1 MSGSTS
7 DRPETSHINAHSA
20 SQKDSEKPELQNR
33 RLIVCCDGT
42 WNVGDVDGQQ
52 LTNVGKIARCIADVD
67 TWKPKKASIGDTP
80 KEGGIMKNSDATK
93 KYQATEPVDISKK
106 GDQLMKEDVAKA
118 NDRTEAEK
126 DEDEIHRP
134 RNFVQIV
141 YYQPGIGTGTG
152 RFSNNLDAMTG
163 RGEKIVLL
171 KSI

>member
-1 MSGSTS
+1 
-7 DRPETSHINAHSA
+7 
-20 SQKDSEKPELQNR
+20 
-33 RLIVCCDGT
+33 
-42 WNVGDVDGQQ
+42 
-52 LTNVGKIARCIADVD
+52 
-67 TWKPKKASIGDTP
+67 
-80 KEGGIMKNSDATK
+80 
-93 KYQATEPVDISKK
+93 
-106 GDQLMKEDVAKA
+106 MKEDVAKA

-152 RFSNNLDAMTG
+152 RFSNNVDAMTG

>member
-20 SQKDSEKPELQNR
+20 SQTDPEEPKLQNK
-33 RLIVCCDGT
+33 RLIMCCDGT
-42 WNVGDVDGQQ
+42 WNVDDVDGQQ
-52 LTNVGKIARCIADVD
+52 LTNVGKIARCIDYVD

-80 KEGGIMKNSDATK
+80 KEGDVTKNDATK
-93 KYQATEPVDISKK
+93 KYQATEAVDISKK
-106 GDQLMKEDVAKA
+106 EDQPMKEDAAKA
-118 NDRTEAEK
+118 NDGTEAKK
-126 DEDEIHRP
+126 DEGEINRP

-141 YYQPGIGTGTG
+141 HYQPGIGTGTG
-152 RFSNNLDAMTG
+152 RFSNNVDAMTG